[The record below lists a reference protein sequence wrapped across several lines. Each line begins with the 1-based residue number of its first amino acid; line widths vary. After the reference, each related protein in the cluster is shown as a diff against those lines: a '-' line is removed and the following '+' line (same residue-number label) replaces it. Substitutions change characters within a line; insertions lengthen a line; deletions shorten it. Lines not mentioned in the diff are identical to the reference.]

1 MKNIK
6 LGKNVKVVAQKNFN
20 GEKKMIDY
28 YLVTESH
35 EKIYA
40 FTRKYANGTY
50 ELCKAGIRVNDL
62 LTFRSRDN
70 GVMRLV
76 KYAKVIMPYLAEEY
90 NLKIA

>member
-6 LGKNVKVVAQKNFN
+6 MEKNVKVVAQKNFK

-40 FTRKYANGTY
+40 FTRKYANSTY

-62 LTFRSRDN
+62 LTFRSRDT
-70 GVMRLV
+70 GVMCLV
-76 KYAKVIMPYLAEEY
+76 KYTRIIIPYLAEEY